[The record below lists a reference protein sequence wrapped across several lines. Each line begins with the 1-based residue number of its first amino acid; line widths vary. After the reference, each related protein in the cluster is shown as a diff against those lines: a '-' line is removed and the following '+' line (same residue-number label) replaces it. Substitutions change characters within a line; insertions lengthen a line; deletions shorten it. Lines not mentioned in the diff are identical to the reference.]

1 MSVEA
6 WPEDEVLVSIKE
18 GEMNI
23 QKAGSDD
30 LKIRLRPSWVGILR
44 NRCKTRQINCFI
56 PTAIATWSLA

>member
-30 LKIRLRPSWVGILR
+30 LKIRLRP
-44 NRCKTRQINCFI
+44 
-56 PTAIATWSLA
+56 LA